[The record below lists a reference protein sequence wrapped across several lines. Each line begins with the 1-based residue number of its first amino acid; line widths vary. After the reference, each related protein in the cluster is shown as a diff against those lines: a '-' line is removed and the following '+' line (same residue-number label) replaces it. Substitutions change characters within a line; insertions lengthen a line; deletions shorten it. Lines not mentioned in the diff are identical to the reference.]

1 MSNKKDFVRY
11 PHDISAQITGE
22 TPEGTRLQLGEDA
35 LVYLRI
41 CGWEQGA
48 IDRIACSDITL
59 KNELDDLVSFPGSI
73 YIGNPEDIREDM
85 HAAIDK
91 LFAAIYF
98 NRKIIE
104 EEDMKKV
111 HRDECTLDDIVYK
124 EEVIEDAKE

>member
-1 MSNKKDFVRY
+1 
-11 PHDISAQITGE
+11 
-22 TPEGTRLQLGEDA
+22 
-35 LVYLRI
+35 
-41 CGWEQGA
+41 
-48 IDRIACSDITL
+48 L